1 MQCLLKTIL
10 LLTASVAAFGQRA
23 YPSLG
28 SPLSQDEI
36 KNFDMMVG
44 PEGKELPPGK
54 GTSKEGAPIFAAKCA
69 VCHGRKGEGAAD
81 RHLVL
86 GGPGNPKKGPW
97 KDTEKSAVSYY
108 P

>member
-44 PEGKELPPGK
+44 PEGKELPPD
-54 GTSKEGAPIFAAKCA
+54 
-69 VCHGRKGEGAAD
+69 RKST
-81 RHLVL
+81 RLNSSH
-86 GGPGNPKKGPW
+86 
-97 KDTEKSAVSYY
+97 
-108 P
+108 